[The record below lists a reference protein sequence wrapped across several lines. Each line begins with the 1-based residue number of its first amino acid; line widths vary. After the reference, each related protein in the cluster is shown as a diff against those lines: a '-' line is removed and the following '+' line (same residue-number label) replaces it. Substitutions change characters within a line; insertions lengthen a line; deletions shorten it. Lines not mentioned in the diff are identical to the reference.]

1 MKILVLLLVIV
12 LLSLGIQ
19 GLGSLADWRRRWIGK
34 PLIFPAASRNGAF
47 SRRARLHTAFES
59 GGVATGRRRT
69 KSLRADIS
77 SGGHDVKPAAGRR
90 SDRRR
95 LWARDRA
102 LP

>member
-1 MKILVLLLVIV
+1 MKILVLLLVVIL

-19 GLGSLADWRRRWIGK
+19 GLGYLADWRRRWIGK

-69 KSLRADIS
+69 KSSGADIS
-77 SGGHDVKPAAGRR
+77 SQGGDVKV
-90 SDRRR
+90 
-95 LWARDRA
+95 
-102 LP
+102 